1 MKDKIQKNAVQTY
14 VQLFLD
20 DIELNISVT
29 DKLKRQ
35 EGNLKNF
42 GFIQITDGGKDSE
55 TVFWDNLKFFYDI
68 KYKSFKIECGDDL
81 KKINFPPKKTYKTI
95 KKLIKRAKKLDLITI

>member
-1 MKDKIQKNAVQTY
+1 MKEKIQTY
-14 VQLFLD
+14 VQLFLND
-20 DIELNISVT
+20 VELSISLT
-29 DKLKRQ
+29 NKLKRQ

-42 GFIQITDGGKDSE
+42 GFIQIANGGKDSE

-81 KKINFPPKKTYKTI
+81 KKINFPPKKAYKTI
-95 KKLIKRAKKLDLITI
+95 KKLIKRANKLNLITIDD

>member
-1 MKDKIQKNAVQTY
+1 MKDKIQKNSVQTY

-35 EGNLKNF
+35 KGNLKNF

-55 TVFWDNLKFFYDI
+55 TVFWDGLQSFFDV
-68 KYKSFKIECGDDL
+68 KYKVFKEECEDDL
-81 KKINFPPKKTYKTI
+81 KKINFPPKKTYKTV
-95 KKLIKRAKKLDLITI
+95 KKLIKKAKKLDLITI